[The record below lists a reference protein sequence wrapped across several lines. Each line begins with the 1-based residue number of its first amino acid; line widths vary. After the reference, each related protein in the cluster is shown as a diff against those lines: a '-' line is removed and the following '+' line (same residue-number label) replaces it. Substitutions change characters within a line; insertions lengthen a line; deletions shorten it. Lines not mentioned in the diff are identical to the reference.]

1 MLLHELKL
9 QLALLKNERDII
21 DVKLD
26 ESEMLQLSEVLK
38 KVLCIGNKKVSNS
51 ASIDAIA
58 NIDVTKAEPPAVRR
72 YFENKFGAQ
81 DNFIKVI
88 NSANQFFTGNAS
100 VESGNYFAGQNKQ
113 SKILAFPVINTNKLK
128 IVSLVSQKQGT
139 MDIGNIKG
147 FLRNCKSVVLPNGEI
162 FVTGG

>member
-1 MLLHELKL
+1 MLHELKIK
-9 QLALLKNERDII
+9 LALLKNERDII

-38 KVLCIGNKKVSNS
+38 KVLCIGNKKVSNA

-58 NIDVTKAEPPAVRR
+58 NIDVTKAEPPAVRK
-72 YFENKFGAQ
+72 YFENKFGTQ

-88 NSANQFFTGNAS
+88 NSANQFF
-100 VESGNYFAGQNKQ
+100 SGNGNIEIENYYSGDNKQ
-113 SKILAFPVINTNKLK
+113 SKILAFPVISTNKLK
-128 IVSLVSQKQGT
+128 IVSLVNQKQGT
-139 MDIGNIKG
+139 MEIGNIKG
-147 FLRNCKSVVLPNGEI
+147 FLRNSKSVVLPNGEI